1 METRKQKYLVAS
13 LFYGL
18 SKHFANYFMISVSVH
33 AESCRLTF
41 KMQEGEVK

>member
-18 SKHFANYFMISVSVH
+18 SKHINYFMISVSVH